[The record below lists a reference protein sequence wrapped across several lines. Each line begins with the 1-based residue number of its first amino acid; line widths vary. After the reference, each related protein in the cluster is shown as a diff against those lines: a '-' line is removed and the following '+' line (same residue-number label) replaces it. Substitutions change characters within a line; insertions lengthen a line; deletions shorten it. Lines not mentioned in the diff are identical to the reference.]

1 MRPMAVSTS
10 AVSALRLRRAYSSR
24 NQRPRALA
32 LTVSQMVSKSP
43 SAASGCGG
51 IVDRAK
57 GSSGMVQAFA
67 YESGFAHEAG
77 FAHEDVARAESACEE
92 FTPAHWK

>member
-1 MRPMAVSTS
+1 
-10 AVSALRLRRAYSSR
+10 
-24 NQRPRALA
+24 
-32 LTVSQMVSKSP
+32 
-43 SAASGCGG
+43 
-51 IVDRAK
+51 
-57 GSSGMVQAFA
+57 MVQAFA